1 MTSEG
6 IHTYY
11 SLKYYTFSS
20 KIIYTDVHDVEYF
33 CIFIIF
39 FDENLFAFLF
49 YMFEKEQKD
58 SIIILCCRFSE
69 SFYGETDTPEMT
81 QQNN

>member
-11 SLKYYTFSS
+11 SLKYYTFLS
-20 KIIYTDVHDVEYF
+20 KIIQTYVHDVEYF

-39 FDENLFAFLF
+39 FDENLFAFLS
-49 YMFEKEQKD
+49 YMFEKNKR
-58 SIIILCCRFSE
+58 IL
-69 SFYGETDTPEMT
+69 
-81 QQNN
+81 